1 MSMSLELLSLHKEK
15 KHQSNI
21 KDEDLRARY
30 ERIGR
35 EWLPWVAK
43 EWERGRCLFNAGE
56 GNA

>member
-15 KHQSNI
+15 QQSSI
-21 KDEDLRARY
+21 KDDDLRARY

-43 EWERGRCLFNAGE
+43 EWERGRCQFNAGE